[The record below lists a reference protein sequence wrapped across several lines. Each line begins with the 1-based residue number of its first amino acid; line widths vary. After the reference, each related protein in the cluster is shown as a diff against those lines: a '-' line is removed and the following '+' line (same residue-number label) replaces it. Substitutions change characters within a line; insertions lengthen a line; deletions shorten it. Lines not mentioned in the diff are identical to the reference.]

1 MYTVKKTFKSGELIV
16 RENTLGSSA
25 FIIDKGKVEVSKRI
39 GTQRIV
45 LSQLEKGSIFGEIC
59 LVDDFP
65 RSATVTALE
74 DTTVTIISKNAFSQL
89 LNTNPALATIFR
101 VLACRLRQTDGLIN
115 PLKLSNL
122 YYSLCSLVYYL
133 AKAEGEMN
141 EDELT
146 LDYDKLVDECC
157 TILALEKA
165 LVEKVIHRLIFTRL
179 VNFGKK
185 PEGEEKKLIIPDS
198 DQFKEFINF
207 LRIQSAESLD
217 QVKTDV
223 QALPDNTFQILK
235 TLVEKTEEFK
245 PRVEKISVQYERCLE
260 IVENLLNF
268 SKEET
273 DKLFQPLIN
282 NGIFNMV
289 VNPATNTRQL
299 VCNHPDRI
307 LQEIEKQESLKKFQK
322 MVDLLKTL
330 AEY

>member
-39 GTQRIV
+39 GNQRIV

-74 DTTVTIISKNAFSQL
+74 DTTVTIISKNAFNQL
-89 LNTNPALATIFR
+89 LNANPALATIFR
-101 VLACRLRQTDGLIN
+101 VLACRLRQTDVLIN

-133 AKAEGEMN
+133 AKAEGETN
-141 EDELT
+141 EDELI
-146 LDYDKLVDECC
+146 LDYDKLVNECC
-157 TILALEKA
+157 TILALEKD

-179 VNFGKK
+179 VNFVKK
-185 PEGEEKKLIIPDS
+185 PEGEEKELIIPNS
-198 DQFKEFINF
+198 DLFKEFINF

-223 QALPDNTFQILK
+223 QALPDNTYQILK

-282 NGIFNMV
+282 NGIFKLIINQT
-289 VNPATNTRQL
+289 TNTRQI
-299 VCNHPDRI
+299 VCNHPER
-307 LQEIEKQESLKKFQK
+307 LSQEIEKQEGLKKFQK
-322 MVDLLKTL
+322 MVDLLKAL